1 MKTKNNSFYARNS
14 DISFSFPFFFVW
26 FLFLEKSIVRCNVK
40 HLWSMDLQEK
50 EDEKDEKPTGNLI
63 RKSLKIKDVC

>member
-26 FLFLEKSIVRCNVK
+26 FLFLEKFIVIGAMLSIYEAWIYK
-40 HLWSMDLQEK
+40 KKKMK
-50 EDEKDEKPTGNLI
+50 KM
-63 RKSLKIKDVC
+63 KSLREIWLGRA